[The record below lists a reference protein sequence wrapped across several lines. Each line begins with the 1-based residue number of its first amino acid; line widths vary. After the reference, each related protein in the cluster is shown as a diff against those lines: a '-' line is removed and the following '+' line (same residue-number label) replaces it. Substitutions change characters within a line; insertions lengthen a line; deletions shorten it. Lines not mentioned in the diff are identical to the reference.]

1 MKPLSLSLWVVFN
14 YEGEEAAASTI
25 IKTTDMPEE
34 INTSTAQQEEQATEE
49 SRFEV
54 DPETKRQEA
63 LADEAQAASHDS
75 LFRGKILSPTEAAE
89 GQFPFYVYVKA
100 VQRDG
105 GKKMHCGGILLSEDW
120 VLTAA
125 QCIAKYKIFQVN
137 ALVA

>member
-1 MKPLSLSLWVVFN
+1 
-14 YEGEEAAASTI
+14 
-25 IKTTDMPEE
+25 MPEE
-34 INTSTAQQEEQATEE
+34 INTGTAQQEEQATEE

-63 LADEAQAASHDS
+63 LADASQDDFS
-75 LFRGKILSPTEAAE
+75 LFRGKILSPTAAAK

-105 GKKMHCGGILLSEDW
+105 GKEMHCGGVLLSEDW

-125 QCIAKYKIFQVN
+125 QC
-137 ALVA
+137 VAT